1 MSNLERIESIYV
13 LGSTTRDEINRIKT
27 GFSEHIDRSPGS
39 NVNFTAAIDA
49 EYSYLGGTGINI
61 ATNLR
66 QFCDKQIYL
75 FSVIGGDNDD
85 ILQTLA
91 KDDINSDFVIVR
103 PEQHTSKAKG
113 IIDKDENHIW
123 LIEDSVTNGL
133 SLQLPESVNS
143 EKILAIIAPIR
154 KAIFV
159 QFLQWV
165 IDNDVEYAFDPG
177 MLLASLTENELVK
190 GIKSSKWLIA
200 NSTEIEGVLKKSNL
214 TLGKIRNMGIDV
226 IVTHGSKG
234 VVFYDKENEYKVSGF
249 MSPGVVDTSGA
260 GDAWR
265 AAFWGSLI
273 MGESLENSLK
283 MANSWAS
290 FSVEKHGAID
300 NYPDM
305 DRVRKRAGL

>member
-1 MSNLERIESIYV
+1 MSNLERREKVYV
-13 LGSTTRDEINRIKT
+13 LGSTTRDEVNRIKT
-27 GFSEHIDRSPGS
+27 RFSEHIDRSPSS
-39 NVNFTAAIDA
+39 NVDFTVAIDA

-61 ATNLR
+61 ASNLR

-85 ILQTLA
+85 ILQSLA
-91 KDDINSDFVIVR
+91 KDNISSDFVVVR
-103 PEQHTSKAKG
+103 PKQRTSRAKG

-123 LIEDSVTNGL
+123 LIEDFVTNEV
-133 SLQLPESVNS
+133 SLQLPESVDS
-143 EKILAIIAPIR
+143 EKTLAIIAPIR

-165 IDNDVEYAFDPG
+165 IDNDIKYVFDPG
-177 MLLASLTENELVK
+177 MLLVSLAEDELVK

-214 TLGKIRNMGIDV
+214 TLGEIRNMGINV

-249 MSPGVVDTSGA
+249 MPSGVVDTSGA

-273 MGESLENSLK
+273 MGENLENSLK

-290 FSVEKHGAID
+290 FSVEKHGAIG

-305 DRVRKRAGL
+305 RSVRKRAGL